1 MKEPGYRIN
10 RPTTCKEYGA
20 SWFLIKENEEV
31 IDKLKN
37 TFPIFW
43 KELFV
48 LSVCRL
54 LYQSPLKHIELHY
67 QDSWVS
73 EVYQG
78 ISLSKNVLH
87 QILEDIGRNRE
98 SITKF
103 LRSFV
108 KGKRASFNR
117 PYTYIFLIG

>member
-1 MKEPGYRIN
+1 MLIDRKVTGEYLGVITPEGLKEPGYRIN

-43 KELFV
+43 KELFI

-54 LYQSPLKHIELHY
+54 LYQSPLKHMELHY
-67 QDSWVS
+67 QD
-73 EVYQG
+73 
-78 ISLSKNVLH
+78 
-87 QILEDIGRNRE
+87 
-98 SITKF
+98 
-103 LRSFV
+103 
-108 KGKRASFNR
+108 
-117 PYTYIFLIG
+117 